1 MEIKAKVVPSL
12 YCGKGKWGDWEWMN
26 DNPAWAHTLFVF
38 NDNEEQ
44 FNAYLAGTEFGYSA
58 GAGNALARPWRRLN
72 PPKSAGVPTGK
83 KGIGYQ
89 HFDAE
94 TKEKIDQSL
103 TVIYDLLKSF
113 YYEYLVFS
121 TDKTEK
127 TIGTSTYEVD
137 EQVLQYIFDRL
148 NQTPQEWKQ
157 FIEERKL
164 FKFHQLTHA
173 INESKEIR
181 GAENYSTP
189 HIEQLRHELRTVMR
203 VSSKK

>member
-1 MEIKAKVVPSL
+1 MEIKCNVMPTF
-12 YCGKGKWGDWEWMN
+12 YRGRGKFGDWPWMK
-26 DNPAWAHTLFVF
+26 DQPVFAHNLFVF

-44 FNAYLAGTEFGYSA
+44 FDAYLAEAEFGYSA
-58 GAGNALARPWRRLN
+58 GAGNAVARPWRRLN

-83 KGIGYQ
+83 NGIGYQ

-94 TKEKIDQSL
+94 TKERIDQSL
-103 TVIYDLLKSF
+103 TVIYDLLKTF
-113 YYEYLVFS
+113 YYDYLVFS
-121 TDKTEK
+121 TDETGK

-164 FKFHQLTHA
+164 FKFRQLTHA

-181 GAENYSTP
+181 GSENYLTP

-203 VSSKK
+203 VSSK

>member
-1 MEIKAKVVPSL
+1 MKISCNVIPSVFTGT
-12 YCGKGKWGDWEWMN
+12 GKFGDWAWMREQ
-26 DNPAWAHTLFVF
+26 AHWAHTLFVF

-44 FNAYLAGTEFGYSA
+44 FNAFVAGSA
-58 GAGNALARPWRRLN
+58 EGFLLGAGNALARPWRRLN

-103 TVIYDLLKSF
+103 TVIYDLLKTF
-113 YYEYLVFS
+113 YYDYLVFS
-121 TDKTEK
+121 TDESGK
-127 TIGTSTYEVD
+127 TIGTNTYEVD
-137 EQVLQYIFDRL
+137 EKVLQYIFGRL

-164 FKFHQLTHA
+164 FKFRQLTHA

-181 GAENYSTP
+181 GSENYLTP

-203 VSSKK
+203 VSSK